1 MTASFERGAKM
12 KVRAVVI
19 LLALTVLSAMEAHA
33 QTAPG
38 CGQTDVKF
46 DVQNEGRQHA
56 MPSPEPGKPLIFFLQ
71 DDARFNSIPRPTTRF
86 GIDGL
91 WVGATH
97 ANSYFYVSVDPDEH
111 QLCAN
116 WQSRV
121 VLRRSRPIAATH
133 FTAEA
138 GKVYYFRAKD
148 LENTERPPAVVVF
161 EPVDSDEALVLMSS
175 FDFNSSHPKK

>member
-1 MTASFERGAKM
+1 M
-12 KVRAVVI
+12 KVRSVVI
-19 LLALTVLSAMEAHA
+19 LLAMTVISAMEGHA

-56 MPSPEPGKPLIFFLQ
+56 MPSPEPGKALVFFLQ

-86 GIDGL
+86 GIDGV

-97 ANSYFYVSVDPDEH
+97 ANSYFYVSVDPGEH
-111 QLCAN
+111 HLCAN

-121 VLRRSRPIAATH
+121 VLTRSRPIAATH

-148 LENTERPPAVVVF
+148 LENTERPPAEVVF
-161 EPVDSDEALVLMSS
+161 EPVDSDEALILMSS
-175 FDFNSSHPKK
+175 FDLNSSHPKK